1 MRASIVLFLAVT
13 LIAVVSGSSI
23 NLRASRQIQSGD
35 VVKDKTSG
43 RELATAKV
51 DEERLNFDFVKKL
64 ASKVTSKVKGDS
76 LKSYAKEQSRY
87 VYSTRI
93 FDDLLQKFPN
103 PDALHKALKLD
114 ISKNRYN
121 KYGELTWRSRLHQ
134 NFLSSYVDKFP
145 GWTSKLT

>member
-1 MRASIVLFLAVT
+1 MRASIVLFLAIT
-13 LIAVVSGSSI
+13 LIAVVSGSSV
-23 NLRASRQIQSGD
+23 NLRASHQIQSGD

-64 ASKVTSKVKGDS
+64 ASKVKGDS
-76 LKSYAKEQSRY
+76 LKSYAKKQSRY

-103 PDALHKALKLD
+103 PDALHKTLKLD
-114 ISKNRYN
+114 ISKNRSS
-121 KYGELTWRSRLHQ
+121 KYGVPTWRSRLHQ
-134 NFLSSYVDKFP
+134 NFR
-145 GWTSKLT
+145 LTYLQKNPNWRSVLD